1 MPNLKTNL
9 QIYLLILVGNTKKNG
24 KVLEIGYV
32 QVMFIL
38 KIENIDR
45 LLKQDTPFG
54 ISKS

>member
-1 MPNLKTNL
+1 
-9 QIYLLILVGNTKKNG
+9 
-24 KVLEIGYV
+24 LEIGYV

-45 LLKQDTPFG
+45 LLKQDAPFG

>member
-1 MPNLKTNL
+1 
-9 QIYLLILVGNTKKNG
+9 
-24 KVLEIGYV
+24 LEIGYV